1 MFLFNKNV
9 KYAKMILVKYMS
21 SRMDK
26 YGNQEQVRESRTSR
40 NKNIYNEIG
49 EEDYDKLNL
58 TNNISVIKTDADDLD
73 IDTIKTILNEKYQV
87 RENKSVERR
96 EDIDTEVNFERNG
109 QDENTKEYDLKKV
122 LETAHKNKTPNYDH
136 ERFEKLRETQYDI
149 LSSLN
154 INRKE
159 EPQPEESLSE
169 EEANLMNLIKTVN
182 LNAEKSKAIIEAQEL
197 SNSSDD
203 LLGDLM
209 GNEKTEVLEPVELD
223 LSVEPDKKASLV
235 EEIEKTKQLS
245 KNEIEEGLSKYDDNT
260 KNNEEK
266 DDVFDDTFATENL
279 SRTDE
284 LSNSFYTGKFQIN
297 DKDMDDFSDLEK
309 EMRGGSLAIKVLVII
324 LILLLIAGGIF
335 LLNKYLNLG
344 LF

>member
-1 MFLFNKNV
+1 
-9 KYAKMILVKYMS
+9 
-21 SRMDK
+21 
-26 YGNQEQVRESRTSR
+26 
-40 NKNIYNEIG
+40 
-49 EEDYDKLNL
+49 
-58 TNNISVIKTDADDLD
+58 
-73 IDTIKTILNEKYQV
+73 
-87 RENKSVERR
+87 
-96 EDIDTEVNFERNG
+96 
-109 QDENTKEYDLKKV
+109 
-122 LETAHKNKTPNYDH
+122 
-136 ERFEKLRETQYDI
+136 
-149 LSSLN
+149 
-154 INRKE
+154 
-159 EPQPEESLSE
+159 
-169 EEANLMNLIKTVN
+169 MNLIKTVN